1 MASPER
7 TAQREIRIQV
17 KRQELEQI
25 QRELPAV
32 FSYHLDRINVT
43 GELRYKYHVP
53 E

>member
-25 QRELPAV
+25 ERYCQQ
-32 FSYHLDRINVT
+32 FSRT
-43 GELRYKYHVP
+43 T
-53 E
+53 